1 MNKDL
6 KSITFKTWI
15 MYLILIIIIFIIAGI
30 FHEIEVKQMYT
41 ETYEQG
47 YLEACKDFYKGQL
60 KYDLIQNP
68 DGTREWKKIK

>member
-1 MNKDL
+1 MIKDL

-15 MYLILIIIIFIIAGI
+15 IYLILIIAFIIAGI
-30 FHEIEVKQMYT
+30 FHKIEMKQMYT

-47 YLEACKDFYKGQL
+47 YLEACKDFYKGKL